1 MSDNGTP
8 EERESTGV
16 SRRRFVRAAGA
27 SGVVAG
33 LAGCA
38 DFVGGGDGGGGG
50 GDGNGGNGGDG
61 GDGGSTGDG
70 GGSGGTTV
78 QWGFDPVA
86 AQNNG
91 DAIKQA
97 LHDNGLSDD
106 ITVQLVPRNQE
117 TGQARANYN
126 RLLSAGETDPDM
138 FLMDNGWT
146 NIFIQRGQLQNLT
159 EFLPQELVTEV
170 DENYFSSFTDTARDP
185 GSGNLFGVPVFPD
198 FPTMQYRKD
207 LVEEAG
213 YDPEGN
219 NWATEPMTWEEWSNI
234 AADVHDNSGV
244 DYGFTTQW
252 DIYVGTAC
260 CTFNEVMSS
269 WGGAY
274 FGGRDN
280 LFGPV
285 GERPI
290 TVNEP
295 ETINSLNMMRKFVHN
310 EDFGGTFDGYGGGF
324 TPTNILGWTEESS
337 RAPFA
342 QGNSVFHRNWPY
354 SLALTGRNP
363 EETEDPALGEDLGAM
378 PIPYAVPESEAAQPG
393 TGGTTAAL
401 GGWHMTVNPNTG
413 QPDAVKQVIRAAMQ
427 PDFQLTLLSIQGWLP
442 PRPELF
448 NSDEARNVPVVGR
461 YMDTLQVAG
470 QNTMPRPVT
479 SVWSNQTSKIAQQA
493 NRAVGQEVSSEE
505 AMNTLA
511 ESLAATEGN

>member
-1 MSDNGTP
+1 MSDNGTSG
-8 EERESTGV
+8 ERSSTGV

-27 SGVVAG
+27 AGVVGG

-50 GDGNGGNGGDG
+50 GDG

-70 GGSGGTTV
+70 GGEETTTV

-86 AQNNG
+86 VQNNG

-97 LHDNGLSDD
+97 LHDNGLPDS
-106 ITVQLVPRNQE
+106 IEIQFVPRDQD
-117 TGQARANYN
+117 TGAARSNYN
-126 RLLSAGETDPDM
+126 RLLSAGETNPDM

-146 NIFIQRGQLQNLT
+146 NIFIQRGQLQNLSET
-159 EFLPQELVTEV
+159 LPEELLSDVS
-170 DENYFSSFTDTARDP
+170 DNYFSAFTDTARNP
-185 GSGNLFGVPVFPD
+185 SNGNLYGVPVFPD

-213 YDPEGN
+213 YSPESN

-234 AADVHDNSGV
+234 AADTYDNADV
-244 DYGFTTQW
+244 DFGFTTQW
-252 DIYVGTAC
+252 DIYEGTSC

-280 LFGPV
+280 LFGPI

-290 TVNEP
+290 TVNNP
-295 ETINSLNMMRKFVHN
+295 EVINSLNMMRKFVHD
-310 EDFGGTFDGYGGGF
+310 EDFGGQFEGYGGGF
-324 TPTNILGWTEESS
+324 TPTQILGWKEEDA

-342 QGNSVFHRNWPY
+342 NGNAVFHRNWPY

-363 EETEDPALGEDLGAM
+363 EETEDPALGENLGAM

-401 GGWHMTVNPNTG
+401 GGWHMTVNPNSE
-413 QPDAVKQVIRAAMQ
+413 QLDAVTQVIRAAMQ
-427 PDFQLTLLSIQGWLP
+427 PDFQLTLLSVQGWLP

-448 NSDEARNVPVVGR
+448 NSSEAQNVPVVGR

-470 QNTMPRPVT
+470 NNTMPRPVT
-479 SVWSNQTSKIAQQA
+479 AVWSDQSSNIAQQA
-493 NRAVGQEVSSEE
+493 NRAVGQETSSADAMATLESALEE
-505 AMNTLA
+505 
-511 ESLAATEGN
+511 TEQT